1 MKGFNA
7 RRRLAACAFVV
18 ACLSACASDE
28 GNPDDVGEIGLNL
41 QLAPRVTLDSVSWTV
56 SNAGSG
62 FSRSGTV
69 NVRLSNGLSFQI
81 GGLPTGGGYLI
92 TLSATS
98 VDGSLSCLGSA
109 SFDVVPGTVSPVSVE
124 LDCVGARADAGAIVV
139 TGTAQVCANI
149 DSLDVAPL
157 ETTVNGSIALA
168 ATASA
173 GSVTPTFAWSASA
186 GSFDNAASKTPTFTC
201 PAAPGSVTI
210 TLTVSPGTASCDSVT
225 SQSVTV
231 TCGTLNPTFT
241 NVYNSIISP
250 RCVSCHR
257 PGSGGVNVGRLDMST
272 ANNAFAN
279 LVGVA
284 AQGTGAGTSGVT
296 CASAA
301 LSRVVAGDA
310 SGSLLFNKVN
320 SKVVGVLPA
329 CGSPMPLPGGALAL
343 TAGQVE
349 LVRSW
354 IAAGALND

>member
-28 GNPDDVGEIGLNL
+28 GTTGDVGEIGLNL

-56 SNAGSG
+56 SNAGTG

-69 NVRLSNGLSFQI
+69 NVRSSNGLTFQI

-109 SFDVVPGTVSPVSVE
+109 SFDVVAGTVSPVSVE
-124 LDCVGARADAGAIVV
+124 LDCVGARADAGSVV
-139 TGTAQVCANI
+139 ITGTAQVCANI
-149 DSLDVAPL
+149 DALDVAPL
-157 ETTVNGSIALA
+157 ETSVNGNIALA

-173 GSVTPTFAWSASA
+173 GAVTPTFAWSASA

-201 PAAPGSVTI
+201 PPAAGSVTI
-210 TLTVSPGTASCDSVT
+210 TLTVSPGSASCDTIT

-241 NVYNSIISP
+241 NVYNSIISQ

-257 PGSGGVNVGRLDMST
+257 PGGGGFNVGRLDMST
-272 ANNAFAN
+272 ADAAFAN

-284 AQGTGAGTSGVT
+284 AQGTGAGTSGVACGT
-296 CASAA
+296 AG
-301 LSRVVAGDA
+301 LTRVVAGDA
-310 SGSLLFNKVN
+310 ANSLIFNKTN
-320 SKVVGVLPA
+320 SKLQGVLAP
-329 CGSPMPLPGGALAL
+329 CGSPMPTPAGASPL

-349 LVRSW
+349 LIRNW
-354 IAAGALND
+354 ITAGALND